1 MADET
6 TQGLSDKQIKE
17 LVDAVKKGRGVEKI
31 QTFSPDSIGGDPQS
45 NRQAVGRRGGAPNR
59 TLERQ
64 LKDFRTRYGTEG
76 VELDTGGVGVV
87 PRGLAGLAQTPQ
99 DKLAVYNKYFGAEN
113 VKPVGKGGRY
123 LIRVMRDGKPVDI
136 LDDEPELTGRDI
148 LDLSGYA
155 PEVAAEFAAAA
166 KLLPRW
172 TPAGLMGY
180 LATAGASVATGKA
193 VGAAKDVWLRLAT
206 DQPVD
211 PKEIASRRLKE
222 TLLES
227 TLGAFLPW
235 GSQKAINKLR
245 PGSIAG
251 PVESIDKSI
260 ARQGKQG
267 SEALEKAGIQAPL
280 TAGEQT
286 GSRKIQEYEAYG
298 EKVGKLLDPT
308 GELRAAQEAALKKG
322 QASLTSKASTATEP
336 LGQRVSKELGRA
348 EADVV
353 RGAQDA
359 SERALKTAEGRARE
373 ATGFDVSHSAVDAG
387 DKVRSGLQRVVNEAG
402 EETDRLYKQA
412 RELLQDAGGDERFV
426 IPTETQKVG
435 KRLSTKETLVKEIRE
450 EVTEESKLFLESG
463 EPMPPKLSE
472 KVTTEPIGWAIE
484 AYNKAKS
491 FADMGGTPQSIE
503 AMRRA
508 RSVFGDAIGAAEARN
523 VTDLGGGFSLGDAKQ
538 FYKSLSKDIDDS
550 LKTLSPDVA
559 AAYKAANTQAHD
571 AFEKYTKNKLWHQ
584 IRHSAEEGGFGD
596 VSEIISYFG
605 QNKGK
610 VGQLRELGKLLDPED
625 FAELKRGIVADLTSD
640 ATVKMPS
647 GMEFVDF
654 GKLQKS
660 LVNLR
665 PEYKFEIFGGKDQ
678 FRRVGEAL
686 DDFAK
691 ASELGHPKTGILR
704 SPSSIDVRRLE
715 ELGDSIN
722 DPRMFQSVKEDI
734 LEAIQL
740 KDVQQKQFNNEIT
753 KKIKSRS
760 LTDGDV
766 NTDEFIDDFVLKA
779 KDRTLVR
786 TALKQLSPE
795 LHEEIARE
803 TLKRVFQQSNDL
815 AKQTLDELAEGGA
828 GVIRGPKLKEMMY
841 GGKGNR
847 AILEEVIPAA
857 DLEMMDNL
865 IKYQLAIE
873 QARRNAGSVGAFAKD
888 YMLTSPI
895 KSAGT
900 IAMASLIHK
909 PAMQSFLKKAAA
921 SPGALNRV
929 AAALGKSADWALPEK
944 VGPLRMVMSSKLDKE
959 VVELAT
965 LFAEATKDLDDV
977 QREAFKKT
985 YITLANE
992 QPEMSEEE
1000 IGELVSGIVGK
1011 KKAGKSLVEERLKAR
1026 MPSRKR

>member
-64 LKDFRTRYGTEG
+64 LKDFRTQYGTEG

-166 KLLPRW
+166 KLLPKW
-172 TPAGLMGY
+172 TPQGLLGY

-193 VGAAKDVWLRLAT
+193 VGAAKDVGLRLAT

-251 PVESIDKSI
+251 PVEDIDKAI
-260 ARQGKQG
+260 AREGKQS

-280 TAGEQT
+280 SAGEQT
-286 GSRKIQEYEAYG
+286 GSRKIQEYEMYS
-298 EKVGKLLDPT
+298 ERVGKLLDPT
-308 GELRAAQEAALKKG
+308 GELRAAQDAALKKG
-322 QASLTSKASTATEP
+322 QASLTSKAGTATEP

-373 ATGFDVSHSAVDAG
+373 ATGFDISHSAVDAG

-412 RELLQDAGGDERFV
+412 RELLQEAGGDERFV

-435 KRLSTKETLVKEIRE
+435 KRLSTKETLVKETTETKEPLIIGGDPIE
-450 EVTEESKLFLESG
+450 E
-463 EPMPPKLSE
+463 
-472 KVTTEPIGWAIE
+472 VTTEPIGWAVD
-484 AYNKAKS
+484 AYNQAKS

-508 RSVFGDAIGAAEARN
+508 RSVFGDAIGAAEARG
-523 VTDLGGGFSLGDAKQ
+523 VKDLGGGFSLGDAKQ

-660 LVNLR
+660 LANLR

-734 LEAIQL
+734 LEAIRL

-760 LTDGDV
+760 LTDGDI

-786 TALKQLSPE
+786 AALKQLSPE
-795 LHEEIARE
+795 LHTEIAQE

-828 GVIRGPKLKEMMY
+828 GVISGPQLKEMMY

-873 QARRNAGSVGAFAKD
+873 QARRNAASAGALAKD
-888 YMLTSPI
+888 YMLSQPI

-900 IAMASLIHK
+900 IAMAGLIHK